1 MSRHKVPLLRKYAVL
16 NLRNTRISNS
26 MFQIAKSSYL
36 DYSSA
41 AVKYAVKKDT
51 NILQTYL
58 NDECSLYRHNVGVFV
73 WEVECKTGLTKSDYL
88 RTFCIVRYSGRIS
101 GAVEQRM
108 LWPFHCMD
116 ASDDACMM

>member
-58 NDECSLYRHNVGVFV
+58 NDENVHCTDTMWESLFGKLNVKPG
-73 WEVECKTGLTKSDYL
+73 
-88 RTFCIVRYSGRIS
+88 
-101 GAVEQRM
+101 
-108 LWPFHCMD
+108 
-116 ASDDACMM
+116 